1 MSAVSTFFSR
11 FTVKFI
17 EVVGA
22 GVATA
27 LTGYLLAHFGG
38 YFNAQSSVP
47 VPPPVVQAA
56 PGSGV
61 PGSGAPNATVVSKS
75 QRAQPAAAS
84 ADAKEPRRPQPAEV
98 AIPAS
103 LQSERAT
110 VGSVP
115 SSSTHRRVPPEPAAA
130 ETRAREAES
139 VEARIRA
146 ALANV
151 DASHQPASE
160 MPARPTDAVTAAPK
174 VSNSGHD
181 RTRRGDRARRCGAG
195 HRRPAAGCRSSSRGY
210 RTRSRARASAAQP
223 RCRCRVRPTAGD
235 ATGHVGTA
243 ACGRSKVSAG
253 GLRRSVPRSA
263 RFDRP
268 RGCQR
273 GGAGHFLR
281 DQENSRLFARR
292 NARSGLRGQSAASAA
307 SGRRVGIPAFIAGCA
322 PDRPAALLS
331 PVWCPQASRA
341 AARRRAL
348 EVADS
353 ATKTAFARFT
363 SLIGPAGCI

>member
-47 VPPPVVQAA
+47 VPPAFVQAA

-110 VGSVP
+110 VGSVS
-115 SSSTHRRVPPEPAAA
+115 SSSTHRRVPPEPVAA

-160 MPARPTDAVTAAPK
+160 MPARPPDAVTAAPK
-174 VSNSGHD
+174 LSIPATTV
-181 RTRRGDRARRCGAG
+181 
-195 HRRPAAGCRSSSRGY
+195 PAAA
-210 RTRSRARASAAQP
+210 TAPAA
-223 RCRCRVRPTAGD
+223 AGP
-235 ATGHVGTA
+235 ATA
-243 ACGRSKVSAG
+243 ALPPVAEVHPAG
-253 GLRRSVPRSA
+253 TEPAVERAPAPRSP
-263 RFDRP
+263 D
-268 RGCQR
+268 
-273 GGAGHFLR
+273 AG
-281 DQENSRLFARR
+281 
-292 NARSGLRGQSAASAA
+292 AASAQPPATPQATSEPLPAVEVKSLPVA
-307 SGRRVGIPAFIAGCA
+307 SV
-322 PDRPAALLS
+322 DQS
-331 PVWCPQASRA
+331 PVAPALTAREA
-341 AARRRAL
+341 AKEEEPGIFSAIKKIPDFLRGETPAPAP
-348 EVADS
+348 ADK
-353 ATKTAFARFT
+353 APRPP
-363 SLIGPAGCI
+363 LPVGE